1 MFDRTIQMAKQ
12 FMGDARAFVYYATL
26 VTQGFFVLY
35 YPIAM
40 ILRVGN
46 PLFHSILLALTV
58 AAFLFFLLTER
69 PRSVR
74 PIKARRIV
82 RTAIRYAK
90 HGVHICAVSLMLY
103 TLYSTPAT
111 ASPLAVLLLVLSML
125 ALLIQL
131 ICEVFGFVCRRYI
144 EELIDTAVKDAE
156 FLIQIAEKVQDGV
169 EVCKNAK
176 DAFAAIPAKAEKLGE
191 GIKKKLSLFRR
202 KKKAMPYDIYVEDME
217 ESKQPR

>member
-26 VTQGFFVLY
+26 VTQGFFILY

-40 ILRVGN
+40 ILAVGN
-46 PLFHSILLALTV
+46 PVLHSILLALTA
-58 AAFLFFLLTER
+58 AAFLFFLCTER

-74 PIKARRIV
+74 PIKTRRIV
-82 RTAIRYAK
+82 RTVIRYMK
-90 HGVHICAVSLMLY
+90 HGVHICGVSLMLY
-103 TLYSTPAT
+103 TLYSTPEK
-111 ASPLAVLLLVLSML
+111 ASALAVILLVLSML

-156 FLIQIAEKVQDGV
+156 FLLQMAEKVQDGV
-169 EVCKNAK
+169 AVCKNAK
-176 DAFAAIPAKAEKLGE
+176 DAFAAIPERAERIGA
-191 GIKKKLSLFRR
+191 GIKKKLSFFKR
-202 KKKAMPYDIYVEDME
+202 KKKDESLYEFSASDAE
-217 ESKQPR
+217 E